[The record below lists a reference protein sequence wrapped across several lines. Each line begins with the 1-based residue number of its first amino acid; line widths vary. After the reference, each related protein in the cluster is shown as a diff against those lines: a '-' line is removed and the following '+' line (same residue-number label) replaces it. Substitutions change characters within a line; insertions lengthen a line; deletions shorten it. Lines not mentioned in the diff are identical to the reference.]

1 MKSILALIGLGVV
14 LYVVLFVPLGSRTLW
29 EHGRRIAATDE
40 AQELGA
46 EASDAADRLQQHLE
60 EELQEHVLLD
70 AGLPDV
76 PELPEAPALPELRV
90 TTEISP

>member
-46 EASDAADRLQQHLE
+46 EASDAAERLQEHIE

-70 AGLPDV
+70 GGLAEVPEMPDA
-76 PELPEAPALPELRV
+76 PELPALRV
-90 TTEISP
+90 TTEVAP

>member
-46 EASDAADRLQQHLE
+46 EASDAAERLQEHIE

-70 AGLPDV
+70 GGLPEVPEMPDA
-76 PELPEAPALPELRV
+76 PELPALRV
-90 TTEISP
+90 TTEVAP